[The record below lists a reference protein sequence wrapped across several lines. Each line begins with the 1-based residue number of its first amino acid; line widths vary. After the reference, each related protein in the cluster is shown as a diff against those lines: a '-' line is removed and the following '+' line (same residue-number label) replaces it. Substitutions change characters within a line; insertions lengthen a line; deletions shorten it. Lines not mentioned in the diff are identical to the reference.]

1 MRLFIA
7 IPMSPSLKETLLS
20 AMERLKKQGVRGR
33 YAPLQNL
40 HLTLAFIGEVPDA
53 APIIAA
59 LRKVRF
65 RPFRL
70 TLSGTVTFGNILC
83 AGVSGSA
90 ALLSLAEEIRRQL
103 DAAGI
108 SYDRKQFKPHITLI
122 RNMAGFR
129 GVTMPGGSMTVKSFS
144 LMQSE
149 VVDGRRVYTELW
161 TGKDHV

>member
-20 AMERLKKQGVRGR
+20 AMEILKKQGVRGR

-53 APIIAA
+53 APVIAA

-70 TLSGTVTFGNILC
+70 TLSGTVTFENILC

-90 ALLSLAEEIRRQL
+90 ELSSLAEEIRRQL

-122 RNMAGFR
+122 RNMTGFR

-149 VVDGRRVYTELW
+149 MTDGRRVYTEVFRV
-161 TGKDHV
+161 GAG